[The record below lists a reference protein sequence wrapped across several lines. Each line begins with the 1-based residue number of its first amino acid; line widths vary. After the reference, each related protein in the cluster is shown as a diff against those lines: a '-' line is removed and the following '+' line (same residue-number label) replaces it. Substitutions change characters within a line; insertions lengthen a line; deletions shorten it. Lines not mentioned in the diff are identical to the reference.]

1 VSTATTAEV
10 VYPRWT
16 AGLRPLLLLVGIA
29 AAVAAGVTVVLW
41 SRGPEYSM
49 LYANLAAEDQAQIT
63 QALDAAA
70 IPYRL
75 EPGANAIMVPSER
88 LSEARLKLA
97 GQGLPNDDNGFSL
110 MTKDPGLGVS
120 QFVENARYQHAME
133 TELAHTIASLR
144 PIDGAR
150 VHLAVPRQSAFVR
163 DQRDGSASVFVQ
175 LKPGRRL
182 EQEQVQAIVNLVASS
197 VPDLHSNQVT
207 VIDQQG
213 HLLTAP
219 QGNDD
224 SSLREERFQV
234 VQRMEDDYE
243 QRIEAIVTPI
253 VGTGRIRA
261 QVVAQ
266 VDNATTE
273 QATED
278 YKPNS
283 QIVRSEQESQTTSRD
298 GSQGGG
304 VPGALTNQPPGP
316 GVAQPSPPNKAPTAA
331 PATPATPAAAGQAQ
345 IQAAAAASAAATSA
359 PDNTATQST
368 KNYEIGRTVAYTRQP
383 AGQLKRLTVAVV
395 VDDMPVVTKDGR
407 PAKGRPLTDAELA
420 HITTLVKDAVGFDAA
435 RGDSVNVVNASF
447 RTDPPAPE
455 TELEKVPMW
464 ETPVFRDM
472 AKLGAGVI
480 VLLVLSLAVLRPMIK
495 ALLPAARASGL
506 LAAPGDSVTI
516 GGAGGD
522 ASAAVLAG
530 GLHPHHGSVGAGAGG
545 VAAPAGPVIPYE
557 QQITNARALV
567 NQDPKRVAQVVK
579 NWVSVD
585 E

>member
-16 AGLRPLLLLVGIA
+16 QGLRPILLLVGIA

-41 SRGPEYSM
+41 SRGPNYSM

-63 QALDAAA
+63 QALDAAS

-75 EPGANAIMVPSER
+75 EAGSNALMVPSER

-97 GQGLPNDDNGFSL
+97 GQGLPDNDNGFSL
-110 MTKDPGLGVS
+110 LTKDAGLGVS

-144 PIDGAR
+144 PVDGAR

-163 DQRDGSASVFVQ
+163 DQREGSASVFVQ
-175 LKPGRRL
+175 LKPNRRL

-197 VPDLHSNQVT
+197 VPDLHANQVT

-213 HLLTAP
+213 HLLTTP

-224 SSLREERFQV
+224 SSLREERLQV
-234 VQRMEDDYE
+234 TQRMEDDYE
-243 QRIEAIVTPI
+243 QRIETIVTPI
-253 VGTGRIRA
+253 VGIGRVRA

-266 VDNATTE
+266 VDTSTTE

-278 YKPNS
+278 YKPGS
-283 QIVRSEQESQTTSRD
+283 QIVRSEQQSQSTSRD
-298 GSQGGG
+298 ASQGG
-304 VPGALTNQPPGP
+304 VPGALSNQPPAS
-316 GVAQPSPPNKAPTAA
+316 GVAQPPPPSKPPVAATTGAP
-331 PATPATPAAAGQAQ
+331 GQAQ
-345 IQAAAAASAAATSA
+345 TQASADAAALSSA
-359 PDNTATQST
+359 PDNTSSQST
-368 KNYEIGRTVAYTRQP
+368 RNYEIGRTVAYTRQP

-395 VDDMPVVTKDGR
+395 VDDMPVIGKDGK

-420 HITTLVKDAVGFDAA
+420 HITTLVKDAVGYDQS

-447 RTDPPAPE
+447 RTEAAPVDN
-455 TELEKVPMW
+455 ELEKVPLW
-464 ETPVFRDM
+464 ETPLFRDM
-472 AKLGAGVI
+472 AKLAAGVI
-480 VLLVLSLAVLRPMIK
+480 VLLVLALAVLRPMIK
-495 ALLPAARASGL
+495 ALMPTAQSRGL
-506 LAAPGDSVTI
+506 LAGPGDAAALSGGTAGYAGGMPQHGTAGEAG
-516 GGAGGD
+516 GGA
-522 ASAAVLAG
+522 AG
-530 GLHPHHGSVGAGAGG
+530 GA
-545 VAAPAGPVIPYE
+545 AAPPTPAIPYD

-567 NQDPKRVAQVVK
+567 NQDPKRVAQVVR

>member
-1 VSTATTAEV
+1 MTTATTAEV

-41 SRGPEYSM
+41 SRGPNFSM

-75 EPGANAIMVPSER
+75 EASANAIMVPSER
-88 LSEARLKLA
+88 LSEARMKLA

-120 QFVENARYQHAME
+120 QYVENARYQHAME

-144 PIDGAR
+144 PVDGAR

-175 LKPGRRL
+175 LKAGRRL

-213 HLLTAP
+213 HLLTSP
-219 QGNDD
+219 QGSDD

-243 QRIEAIVTPI
+243 QRIESIVTPI
-253 VGTGRIRA
+253 VGTGRVRA

-283 QIVRSEQESQTTSRD
+283 QIIRSEQASQTTSRD
-298 GSQGGG
+298 GSQNGG
-304 VPGALTNQPPGP
+304 VPGALTNQPPAS
-316 GVAQPSPPNKAPTAA
+316 GVAQPPPPNKPATAA
-331 PATPATPAAAGQAQ
+331 ATPAAGQAAT
-345 IQAAAAASAAATSA
+345 QATADASAAATSA

-368 KNYEIGRTVAYTRQP
+368 KNYEIDRTVAYTRQP

-395 VDDMPVVTKDGR
+395 VDDMPVIGKDGK
-407 PAKGRPLTDAELA
+407 PAKGRALTDAELT
-420 HITTLVKDAVGFDAA
+420 HITTLVKDAVGFDEA

-447 RTDPPAPE
+447 RNDAPPPE

-464 ETPVFRDM
+464 ETPIFRDM

-480 VLLVLSLAVLRPMIK
+480 VLLVLALAVLRPMIK

-506 LAAPGDSVTI
+506 LAGPADTATI
-516 GGAGGD
+516 SGAGGAAGSFSGLPHHHGQAGGD
-522 ASAAVLAG
+522 AG
-530 GLHPHHGSVGAGAGG
+530 GSIGLPAP
-545 VAAPAGPVIPYE
+545 AAPPVPYD

>member
-1 VSTATTAEV
+1 VTTATNAEV

-16 AGLRPLLLLVGIA
+16 AGLRPILLLVGIA
-29 AAVAAGVTVVLW
+29 AAVAAGVAVVLW
-41 SRGPEYSM
+41 SRGPTYSM
-49 LYANLAAEDQAQIT
+49 LYANLATEDQAQIT
-63 QALDAAA
+63 QALDAAT
-70 IPYRL
+70 IPYRI
-75 EPGANAIMVPSER
+75 EAGSNALMVPSER

-97 GQGLPNDDNGFSL
+97 GQGLPDNDNGFAM
-110 MTKDPGLGVS
+110 MTKDAGLGVS

-175 LKPGRRL
+175 LKAGRRL

-213 HLLTAP
+213 HLLTTP
-219 QGNDD
+219 QGSDD

-243 QRIEAIVTPI
+243 QRIESIVTPI
-253 VGTGRIRA
+253 VGIGRVRA

-266 VDNATTE
+266 VDSSTTE
-273 QATED
+273 QASENYT
-278 YKPNS
+278 PGS
-283 QIVRSEQESQTTSRD
+283 QIVRSEQQSQTSSRD
-298 GSQGGG
+298 GSQSGG
-304 VPGALTNQPPGP
+304 VPGALSNQPPAS
-316 GVAQPSPPNKAPTAA
+316 GVAQPPPPNKPPVAA
-331 PATPATPAAAGQAQ
+331 AATPAGQAAT
-345 IQAAAAASAAATSA
+345 AATAEAASSAPSA
-359 PDNTATQST
+359 PDSLATQST
-368 KNYEIGRTVAYTRQP
+368 RNYEIDRTVAYTRQP

-395 VDDMPVVTKDGR
+395 VDDMPVIGKDGK
-407 PAKGRPLTDAELA
+407 AVKGRPLTDAELT
-420 HITTLVKDAVGFDAA
+420 HITVLVKDAVGFDQA

-447 RTDPPAPE
+447 RSEPPPAD
-455 TELEKVPMW
+455 TALEQVPLW
-464 ETPVFRDM
+464 ETPLFRDM

-495 ALLPAARASGL
+495 ALMPSAQTRGL
-506 LAAPGDSVTI
+506 LTAPGDTVAISNA
-516 GGAGGD
+516 GA
-522 ASAAVLAG
+522 AATLAG
-530 GLHPHHGSVGAGAGG
+530 GAQQQGYVGDAAGG
-545 VAAPAGPVIPYE
+545 GHAAAPAPPVPYD

-567 NQDPKRVAQVVK
+567 NQDPKRVAQVVR

>member
-1 VSTATTAEV
+1 V

-16 AGLRPLLLLVGIA
+16 QGLRPILLLIGIA
-29 AAVAAGVTVVLW
+29 AAVAVGVTVVLW
-41 SRGPEYSM
+41 SRGPNYSM

-63 QALDAAA
+63 QALDAAT

-75 EPGANAIMVPSER
+75 EAGSNALMVPTDR

-97 GQGLPNDDNGFSL
+97 GQGLPDNDNGFSM

-144 PIDGAR
+144 PVDGAR

-213 HLLTAP
+213 HLLTTP
-219 QGNDD
+219 PGNDD

-243 QRIEAIVTPI
+243 QRIESIVTPI
-253 VGTGRIRA
+253 VGAGRVRA

-266 VDNATTE
+266 VDTSTTE

-278 YKPNS
+278 YKPGS
-283 QIVRSEQESQTTSRD
+283 QIVRSEQESQSSSRD
-298 GSQGGG
+298 STQGGG
-304 VPGALTNQPPGP
+304 VPGALSNQPPAS
-316 GVAQPSPPNKAPTAA
+316 GVAQPAPPNKPPAAA
-331 PATPATPAAAGQAQ
+331 PAAPGQAQ
-345 IQAAAAASAAATSA
+345 TQASVDAAPAVSSA
-359 PDNTATQST
+359 PDNVSVQST
-368 KNYEIGRTVAYTRQP
+368 KNYEIDRTVAYTRQP

-395 VDDMPVVTKDGR
+395 VDDMPVIGKDGK

-420 HITTLVKDAVGFDAA
+420 HITTLVKDAVGFDQV

-447 RTDPPAPE
+447 RTEAAPVD
-455 TELEKVPMW
+455 TDLEKVPLW
-464 ETPVFRDM
+464 ETPLFRDM
-472 AKLGAGVI
+472 AKLGAGVV

-495 ALLPAARASGL
+495 ALMPTAQSRGL
-506 LAAPGDSVTI
+506 LAGPAGNVAI
-516 GGAGGD
+516 GGAG
-522 ASAAVLAG
+522 AAPGYTGGMPQHGQAG
-530 GLHPHHGSVGAGAGG
+530 EAAGAGG
-545 VAAPAGPVIPYE
+545 GGYAPPAAPAVPYD

-567 NQDPKRVAQVVK
+567 NQDPKRVAQVVR

>member
-1 VSTATTAEV
+1 MTTATTAEV

-16 AGLRPLLLLVGIA
+16 AGLRPLLMLIGIA

-41 SRGPEYSM
+41 SRGPSYSM

-63 QALDAAA
+63 TALDAAA
-70 IPYRL
+70 IPYHL
-75 EPGANAIMVPSER
+75 EPTSNAIMVPSER

-97 GQGLPNDDNGFSL
+97 GQGLPDNDSGYSQ

-133 TELAHTIASLR
+133 IELAHTIASLR
-144 PIDGAR
+144 PVDGAR

-163 DQRDGSASVFVQ
+163 EQRDGSASVFVQ

-197 VPDLHSNQVT
+197 VPDLKSNQVT

-213 HLLTAP
+213 HLLTSP
-219 QGNDD
+219 PGNDD
-224 SSLREERFQV
+224 SSLREERYQV

-253 VGTGRIRA
+253 IGTGRVRA

-266 VDNATTE
+266 VDNSTTE

-283 QIVRSEQESQTTSRD
+283 QIVRSEQQSLSTSRD
-298 GSQGGG
+298 GSQNGG
-304 VPGALTNQPPGP
+304 VPGALSNQPPAA
-316 GVAQPSPPNKAPTAA
+316 GVAQNPPPTK
-331 PATPATPAAAGQAQ
+331 PAVPAAGQAPT
-345 IQAAAAASAAATSA
+345 QAAADASAPASSA
-359 PDNTATQST
+359 PDNTSSQST
-368 KNYEIGRTVAYTRQP
+368 KNYEIDRTVAYTRQP

-395 VDDMPVVTKDGR
+395 VDDMPVIGKDGK
-407 PAKGRPLTDAELA
+407 PAKGRPLTDGELA
-420 HITTLVKDAVGFDAA
+420 HITTLVKDAVGYDQA
-435 RGDSVNVVNASF
+435 RGDSVSVINASF
-447 RTDPPAPE
+447 RTDIAAAPD
-455 TELEKVPMW
+455 TELEKVPLW
-464 ETPVFRDM
+464 ETPTFLNM
-472 AKLGAGVI
+472 AKLGAGVV
-480 VLLVLSLAVLRPMIK
+480 VLLVLSLMVLRPMIK
-495 ALLPAARASGL
+495 ALLPLGQPGGL
-506 LAAPGDSVTI
+506 LAAPTTTAYTTTGGAPAAAGTVTLQHNP
-516 GGAGGD
+516 AGGD
-522 ASAAVLAG
+522 DTVNM
-530 GLHPHHGSVGAGAGG
+530 AGA
-545 VAAPAGPVIPYE
+545 APVPAPLPAVPYE

-567 NQDPKRVAQVVK
+567 NQDPKRVAHVVR

>member
-41 SRGPEYSM
+41 SRGPNYSM
-49 LYANLAAEDQAQIT
+49 LYANLATEDQAQIT
-63 QALDAAA
+63 QALDSAS

-75 EPGANAIMVPSER
+75 EAGSNAIMVPSER

-97 GQGLPNDDNGFSL
+97 GQGLPDNDSGFSM

-144 PIDGAR
+144 PVEGAR

-175 LKPGRRL
+175 LKAGRRL

-197 VPDLHSNQVT
+197 VPDLHANQVT

-213 HLLTAP
+213 HLLTTP
-219 QGNDD
+219 QGSDD

-243 QRIEAIVTPI
+243 QRIESIVTPI
-253 VGTGRIRA
+253 VGVGRVRA

-266 VDNATTE
+266 VDSSTTE

-278 YKPNS
+278 YKPGS
-283 QIVRSEQESQTTSRD
+283 QIVRSEQESQNSSRD
-298 GSQGGG
+298 ATQGGG
-304 VPGALTNQPPGP
+304 VPGALSNQPPAT
-316 GVAQPSPPNKAPTAA
+316 GVAQAPPPNKPAA
-331 PATPATPAAAGQAQ
+331 ATPAAPAGATAPTQAT
-345 IQAAAAASAAATSA
+345 ADAAASATSA
-359 PDNTATQST
+359 PDSVASQST

-395 VDDMPVVTKDGR
+395 VDDMPVIGKDGK
-407 PAKGRPLTDAELA
+407 PAKGRALTDPELA
-420 HITTLVKDAVGFDAA
+420 HITTLVKDAVGFDPN

-447 RTDPPAPE
+447 RNDAPPVD
-455 TELEKVPMW
+455 TTLEKVPIW
-464 ETPVFRDM
+464 ETPLFRDM
-472 AKLGAGVI
+472 AKLAAGVI

-495 ALLPAARASGL
+495 ALMPSAHSRGL
-506 LAAPGDSVTI
+506 LSGPGDTVTI
-516 GGAGGD
+516 SGAGG
-522 ASAAVLAG
+522 AAALAG
-530 GLHPHHGSVGAGAGG
+530 GVPHHHGHGGEPGGGAVHAPPP
-545 VAAPAGPVIPYE
+545 APAVPYD

-567 NQDPKRVAQVVK
+567 NQDPKRVAQVVR

>member
-16 AGLRPLLLLVGIA
+16 QGLRPILLLVGIA

-41 SRGPEYSM
+41 SRGPNYSM

-63 QALDAAA
+63 QALDAAT
-70 IPYRL
+70 IPYRM
-75 EPGANAIMVPSER
+75 EPGSNAIMVPSER

-97 GQGLPNDDNGFSL
+97 GQGLPDNDNGFSM

-144 PIDGAR
+144 PVDGAR

-175 LKPGRRL
+175 LKAGRRL

-197 VPDLHSNQVT
+197 VPDLKATQVT

-213 HLLTAP
+213 HLLTTP
-219 QGNDD
+219 QGSDD
-224 SSLREERFQV
+224 SSLREERLQAT
-234 VQRMEDDYE
+234 QRMEDDYE
-243 QRIEAIVTPI
+243 QRIESIVTPI
-253 VGTGRIRA
+253 VGIGRVRA

-266 VDNATTE
+266 VDTSTTE

-278 YKPNS
+278 YKPGS
-283 QIVRSEQESQTTSRD
+283 QIVRSEQESQASSRD
-298 GSQGGG
+298 PSQGGG
-304 VPGALTNQPPGP
+304 VPGALTNQPPP
-316 GVAQPSPPNKAPTAA
+316 SGVAQAPPPNKPAA
-331 PATPATPAAAGQAQ
+331 ATPAAPGQAQ
-345 IQAAAAASAAATSA
+345 NAGVQAAASASSG
-359 PDNTATQST
+359 PDNLTSQST
-368 KNYEIGRTVAYTRQP
+368 KNYEIDRTVAYTRQP

-395 VDDMPVVTKDGR
+395 VDDMPVVGKDGK

-420 HITTLVKDAVGFDAA
+420 HITTLVKDAVGFDQS

-447 RTDPPAPE
+447 RTEAAPPE
-455 TELEKVPMW
+455 TELEKVPIW
-464 ETPVFRDM
+464 ETPLFRDM
-472 AKLGAGVI
+472 AKLAAGVI
-480 VLLVLSLAVLRPMIK
+480 VLLVLALAVLRPMIK
-495 ALLPAARASGL
+495 ALMPSAQSRGL
-506 LAAPGDSVTI
+506 L
-516 GGAGGD
+516 GGPPNNVAISGG
-522 ASAAVLAG
+522 G
-530 GLHPHHGSVGAGAGG
+530 
-545 VAAPAGPVIPYE
+545 AAPAGYSGGMPQHGQAGDAAGAAAGGAGFVPPAAPAVPYD

-567 NQDPKRVAQVVK
+567 NQDPKRVAQVVR

>member
-1 VSTATTAEV
+1 MSTATTAEV

-16 AGLRPLLLLVGIA
+16 QGLRPILLLIGIA

-41 SRGPEYSM
+41 SRGPNYSM

-63 QALDAAA
+63 QALDAAT

-75 EPGANAIMVPSER
+75 EAGSNAIMVPSER

-97 GQGLPNDDNGFSL
+97 GQGLPDNDNGFSM

-144 PIDGAR
+144 PVDGAR

-163 DQRDGSASVFVQ
+163 EQRDGSASVFVQ

-207 VIDQQG
+207 VVDQQG

-219 QGNDD
+219 QGSDD

-253 VGTGRIRA
+253 VGVGRVRA

-266 VDNATTE
+266 VDTATTE

-278 YKPNS
+278 YKPGS
-283 QIVRSEQESQTTSRD
+283 QIVRSEQQSQTSSRD
-298 GSQGGG
+298 GAQSGG
-304 VPGALTNQPPGP
+304 VPGALTNQPPP
-316 GVAQPSPPNKAPTAA
+316 SGVAQAPPANKPAA
-331 PATPATPAAAGQAQ
+331 ATPATGQTQA
-345 IQAAAAASAAATSA
+345 QAAAEATAASSG
-359 PDNTATQST
+359 PDNVSSQST
-368 KNYEIGRTVAYTRQP
+368 RNYEIDRTVAYTRQP

-395 VDDMPVVTKDGR
+395 VDDMPVLGKDGK
-407 PAKGRPLTDAELA
+407 PVKGRPLTDAELA
-420 HITTLVKDAVGFDAA
+420 HITTLVKDAVGFDPA

-447 RTDPPAPE
+447 RSEAPPVD

-464 ETPVFRDM
+464 ETPLFRDM
-472 AKLGAGVI
+472 AKLAAGVI

-495 ALLPAARASGL
+495 ALMPSAQSRGL
-506 LAAPGDSVTI
+506 LAGPA
-516 GGAGGD
+516 GGAG
-522 ASAAVLAG
+522 LAG
-530 GLHPHHGSVGAGAGG
+530 PAPGYSGGVPQHNQGGEAAAGAAGG
-545 VAAPAGPVIPYE
+545 YAAPAAPSVPYD

-567 NQDPKRVAQVVK
+567 NQDPKRVAQVVR

>member
-10 VYPRWT
+10 VYPRWA

-41 SRGPEYSM
+41 SRGPNFSM

-75 EPGANAIMVPSER
+75 EANSNAIMVPSER

-144 PIDGAR
+144 PVDGAR

-175 LKPGRRL
+175 LKAGRRL

-213 HLLTAP
+213 HLLTSP
-219 QGNDD
+219 PGSDD

-253 VGTGRIRA
+253 VGTGRVRA

-283 QIVRSEQESQTTSRD
+283 QIIRSEQESQTTSRD
-298 GSQGGG
+298 GAQGGG
-304 VPGALTNQPPGP
+304 VPGALTNQPPAS
-316 GVAQPSPPNKAPTAA
+316 GVAQAPPPNKPAPAAAAA
-331 PATPATPAAAGQAQ
+331 PAPVAGQAQ
-345 IQAAAAASAAATSA
+345 TQATADASAAATSA
-359 PDNTATQST
+359 PDNTASQST
-368 KNYEIGRTVAYTRQP
+368 KNYEIDRTVAYTRQP

-395 VDDMPVVTKDGR
+395 VDDMPVIGKDGK
-407 PAKGRPLTDAELA
+407 PAKGRALTDAELA
-420 HITTLVKDAVGFDAA
+420 HITTLVKDAVGFDEA

-447 RTDPPAPE
+447 RNDAPPPD
-455 TELEKVPMW
+455 TELEKVPLW
-464 ETPVFRDM
+464 ETPIFRDM

-480 VLLVLSLAVLRPMIK
+480 VLLVLALAVLRPMIK
-495 ALLPAARASGL
+495 ALLPAAQASGL
-506 LAAPGDSVTI
+506 LSGPGDTVTI
-516 GGAGGD
+516 SGAGGA
-522 ASAAVLAG
+522 ASVAALAG
-530 GLHPHHGSVGAGAGG
+530 THHGHAGG
-545 VAAPAGPVIPYE
+545 EAGGGGLSAPAAPAVPYE

-567 NQDPKRVAQVVK
+567 NQDPKRVAQVVR

>member
-16 AGLRPLLLLVGIA
+16 AGLRPILLLVGIA
-29 AAVAAGVTVVLW
+29 AAVAAGVAVVLW
-41 SRGPEYSM
+41 SRGPTYSM
-49 LYANLAAEDQAQIT
+49 LYANLATEDQAQVT
-63 QALDAAA
+63 QALDAAT

-75 EPGANAIMVPSER
+75 EAGSNALMVPSER

-97 GQGLPNDDNGFSL
+97 GQGLPDNDNGFAM
-110 MTKDPGLGVS
+110 MTKDAGLGVS

-175 LKPGRRL
+175 LKQGRRL

-207 VIDQQG
+207 VVDQQG
-213 HLLTAP
+213 HLLTTP
-219 QGNDD
+219 QGSDD

-253 VGTGRIRA
+253 VGSGRVRA

-266 VDNATTE
+266 VDSSTTE
-273 QATED
+273 QATEN
-278 YKPNS
+278 YTPGS
-283 QIVRSEQESQTTSRD
+283 QIVRSEQQSQTSSRD
-298 GSQGGG
+298 GSQSGG
-304 VPGALTNQPPGP
+304 VPGALSNQPPAA
-316 GVAQPSPPNKAPTAA
+316 GVAQPP
-331 PATPATPAAAGQAQ
+331 PATKPPATPAATPAGQAPA
-345 IQAAAAASAAATSA
+345 QASADAAASTSSG
-359 PDNTATQST
+359 PDSMATQST
-368 KNYEIGRTVAYTRQP
+368 KNYEIDRTVAYTRQP

-395 VDDMPVVTKDGR
+395 VDDMPVIGKDGKA
-407 PAKGRPLTDAELA
+407 AKGRPLTDGELA
-420 HITTLVKDAVGFDAA
+420 HITTLVKDAVGFDQA

-447 RTDPPAPE
+447 RSEPAPADAP
-455 TELEKVPMW
+455 LEKIALW
-464 ETPVFRDM
+464 ETPLFRDM

-495 ALLPAARASGL
+495 ALMPSAQTRGL
-506 LAAPGDSVTI
+506 LTASADSVAISSGGAAAALSGGAPQQGFVGDAAGGGHAAAP
-516 GGAGGD
+516 
-522 ASAAVLAG
+522 
-530 GLHPHHGSVGAGAGG
+530 P
-545 VAAPAGPVIPYE
+545 APAIPYD

-567 NQDPKRVAQVVK
+567 NQDPKRVAQVVR

>member
-1 VSTATTAEV
+1 MSTATTAEV

-16 AGLRPLLLLVGIA
+16 QGLRPILLLVGIA

-41 SRGPEYSM
+41 SRGPNFSM
-49 LYANLAAEDQAQIT
+49 LYANLATEDQAQIT

-70 IPYRL
+70 IPYRM
-75 EPGANAIMVPSER
+75 EAGSNAIMVPSER

-97 GQGLPNDDNGFSL
+97 GQGLPDNDNGFSM

-144 PIDGAR
+144 PVDGAR

-175 LKPGRRL
+175 LKAGRRL

-213 HLLTAP
+213 HLLTTP
-219 QGNDD
+219 PGSDD

-243 QRIEAIVTPI
+243 QRIESIVTPI
-253 VGTGRIRA
+253 VGIGRVRA

-266 VDNATTE
+266 VDSSTTE
-273 QATED
+273 QASED
-278 YKPNS
+278 YKPGS
-283 QIVRSEQESQTTSRD
+283 QIVRSEQQSQSSSRD
-298 GSQGGG
+298 GTPGGG
-304 VPGALTNQPPGP
+304 VPGALSNQPPAS
-316 GVAQPSPPNKAPTAA
+316 GVAQAA
-331 PATPATPAAAGQAQ
+331 PANKPPAAAAPAAGQAT
-345 IQAAAAASAAATSA
+345 QAAADSGPSASSA
-359 PDNTATQST
+359 PDNVSVQST
-368 KNYEIGRTVAYTRQP
+368 RNYEIDRTVAYTRQP

-395 VDDMPVVTKDGR
+395 VDDMPVIGKDGK
-407 PAKGRPLTDAELA
+407 PAKGRPLTDPELA
-420 HITTLVKDAVGFDAA
+420 HITTLVKDAVGFDQT

-447 RTDPPAPE
+447 RTDAPPPD
-455 TELEKVPMW
+455 TQLEKVPIW
-464 ETPVFRDM
+464 ETPLFRDM

-480 VLLVLSLAVLRPMIK
+480 VLLVLALAVLRPMIK
-495 ALLPAARASGL
+495 ALMPSAQSRGL
-506 LAAPGDSVTI
+506 LAGPGDPAYNNA
-516 GGAGGD
+516 GGAAAGYSGGLPQHAQGD
-522 ASAAVLAG
+522 AG
-530 GLHPHHGSVGAGAGG
+530 GGQ
-545 VAAPAGPVIPYE
+545 VAAPAPQVPYD

-567 NQDPKRVAQVVK
+567 NQDPKRVAQVVR
-579 NWVSVD
+579 NWVAVD

>member
-1 VSTATTAEV
+1 MSTATTAEV

-16 AGLRPLLLLVGIA
+16 QGLRPILLLVGIA

-41 SRGPEYSM
+41 SRGPSFSM
-49 LYANLAAEDQAQIT
+49 LYANLATEDQAQIT
-63 QALDAAA
+63 QALDAAT
-70 IPYRL
+70 IPYRM
-75 EPGANAIMVPSER
+75 EAGSNAIMVPSER

-97 GQGLPNDDNGFSL
+97 GQGLPDNDNGFSM

-144 PIDGAR
+144 PVDGAR

-175 LKPGRRL
+175 LKAGRRL

-213 HLLTAP
+213 HLLTTP
-219 QGNDD
+219 PGSDD

-243 QRIEAIVTPI
+243 QRIESIVTPI
-253 VGTGRIRA
+253 VGIGRVRA

-266 VDNATTE
+266 VDSSTTE

-278 YKPNS
+278 YKPGS
-283 QIVRSEQESQTTSRD
+283 QIVRSEQQSQTSSRD
-298 GSQGGG
+298 GAQSGG
-304 VPGALTNQPPGP
+304 VPGALSNQPPAT
-316 GVAQPSPPNKAPTAA
+316 GVAQPPPPNKAPVAA
-331 PATPATPAAAGQAQ
+331 ATPAAGQS
-345 IQAAAAASAAATSA
+345 AAAAGAETAAASSA
-359 PDNTATQST
+359 PDNVSTQST
-368 KNYEIGRTVAYTRQP
+368 RNYEIGRTVAYTRQP

-395 VDDMPVVTKDGR
+395 VDDMPVIGKDGK
-407 PAKGRPLTDAELA
+407 PAKGRALTEPELA
-420 HITTLVKDAVGFDAA
+420 HITTLVKDAVGFDQS

-447 RTDPPAPE
+447 RTDAPPAD
-455 TELEKVPMW
+455 TQLEKVPLW
-464 ETPVFRDM
+464 ETPLFRDM
-472 AKLGAGVI
+472 AKLAAGVI
-480 VLLVLSLAVLRPMIK
+480 VLLVLALAVLRPMIK
-495 ALLPAARASGL
+495 ALMPSAQSRGL
-506 LAAPGDSVTI
+506 LAAPG
-516 GGAGGD
+516 GGYSNAAG
-522 ASAAVLAG
+522 APAAY
-530 GLHPHHGSVGAGAGG
+530 AGG
-545 VAAPAGPVIPYE
+545 VPQHGAEGGGQPAPPVPQVPYD

-567 NQDPKRVAQVVK
+567 NQDPKRVAQVVR

>member
-16 AGLRPLLLLVGIA
+16 SGLRPLLLLVGIA

-41 SRGPEYSM
+41 SRGPNFSM
-49 LYANLAAEDQAQIT
+49 LYANVAAEDQVQIT

-75 EPGANAIMVPSER
+75 EANSNAIMVPSER

-144 PIDGAR
+144 PVDGAR

-175 LKPGRRL
+175 LKAGRRL

-213 HLLTAP
+213 HLLTSP
-219 QGNDD
+219 QGSDD

-243 QRIEAIVTPI
+243 QRIESIVTPI
-253 VGTGRIRA
+253 VGTGRVRA

-283 QIVRSEQESQTTSRD
+283 QIVRSEQQSQTTSRD
-298 GSQGGG
+298 GSQNGG
-304 VPGALTNQPPGP
+304 VPGALTNQPPGT
-316 GVAQPSPPNKAPTAA
+316 GVAQPPPPTKPATAA
-331 PATPATPAAAGQAQ
+331 ATPAVAGQAQ
-345 IQAAAAASAAATSA
+345 TQATADASAAATSA
-359 PDNTATQST
+359 PDNTSVQST
-368 KNYEIGRTVAYTRQP
+368 KNYEIDRTVAYTRQP

-395 VDDMPVVTKDGR
+395 VDDMPVIGKDGK
-407 PAKGRPLTDAELA
+407 PAKGRALTDAELA
-420 HITTLVKDAVGFDAA
+420 HITTLVKDAVGFDEA

-447 RTDPPAPE
+447 RNDAPPPD
-455 TELEKVPMW
+455 TELEKVPLW
-464 ETPVFRDM
+464 ETPIFRDM

-480 VLLVLSLAVLRPMIK
+480 VLLVLALAVLRPMIK

-506 LAAPGDSVTI
+506 LAGPGDNVTI
-516 GGAGGD
+516 SSAGAAAGSFTGATHPHGHGGEA
-522 ASAAVLAG
+522 AG
-530 GLHPHHGSVGAGAGG
+530 GLGLPAP
-545 VAAPAGPVIPYE
+545 AAPPVPYE

>member
-1 VSTATTAEV
+1 VTTATTAEV

-29 AAVAAGVTVVLW
+29 AAVAAGVIVVLW
-41 SRGPEYSM
+41 SRGPNYSM
-49 LYANLAAEDQAQIT
+49 LYANLAAEDEAQIT

-75 EPGANAIMVPSER
+75 EASSNAIMVPSER

-144 PIDGAR
+144 PVDGAR

-175 LKPGRRL
+175 LKAGRRL

-224 SSLREERFQV
+224 SSLREERYQV

-243 QRIEAIVTPI
+243 QRIESIVTPI
-253 VGTGRIRA
+253 VGTGRVRA

-283 QIVRSEQESQTTSRD
+283 QIVRSEQNSQTTSRD
-298 GSQGGG
+298 GSQNGG
-304 VPGALTNQPPGP
+304 VPGALSNQPPAA
-316 GVAQPSPPNKAPTAA
+316 GVAQNPPPLKPPVAA
-331 PATPATPAAAGQAQ
+331 PVAGQAPA
-345 IQAAAAASAAATSA
+345 QATAEASAPAASA
-359 PDNTATQST
+359 PDNTASQST
-368 KNYEIGRTVAYTRQP
+368 KNYEIDRTVAYTRQP

-395 VDDMPVVTKDGR
+395 VDDMPVIGKDGK
-407 PAKGRPLTDAELA
+407 PAKGRPLTDAELT
-420 HITTLVKDAVGFDAA
+420 HITTLVKDAVGFDEA

-447 RTDPPAPE
+447 RNDAPPPD
-455 TELEKVPMW
+455 TELEKVPVW
-464 ETPVFRDM
+464 ETPIFRDM

-480 VLLVLSLAVLRPMIK
+480 VLLVLSLVVLRPMIK
-495 ALLPAARASGL
+495 ALLPSAQAAGL
-506 LAAPGDSVTI
+506 LGPSDSVLI
-516 GGAGGD
+516 SNAGGA
-522 ASAAVLAG
+522 AATAALGTPHAAG
-530 GLHPHHGSVGAGAGG
+530 EAGAGAGLP
-545 VAAPAGPVIPYE
+545 APASPAVPYE

>member
-1 VSTATTAEV
+1 MSTATTAEV

-16 AGLRPLLLLVGIA
+16 QGLRPILLLIGIA

-41 SRGPEYSM
+41 SRGPNYSM

-75 EPGANAIMVPSER
+75 EAGSNALMVPTDR

-97 GQGLPNDDNGFSL
+97 GQGLPDNDNGFSM

-144 PIDGAR
+144 PVDGAR

-175 LKPGRRL
+175 LKPGRKL

-207 VIDQQG
+207 VVDQQG

-219 QGNDD
+219 QGTDD

-243 QRIEAIVTPI
+243 QRIESIVTPI
-253 VGTGRIRA
+253 VGVGRVRA

-266 VDNATTE
+266 VDTSTTE

-278 YKPNS
+278 YKPGS
-283 QIVRSEQESQTTSRD
+283 QIVRSEQQSQSASRD
-298 GSQGGG
+298 ASQGGG
-304 VPGALTNQPPGP
+304 VPGALTNQPPAS
-316 GVAQPSPPNKAPTAA
+316 GVAQAAPPNKPAA
-331 PATPATPAAAGQAQ
+331 PAAAGQAPTQ
-345 IQAAAAASAAATSA
+345 ASVDAAAVSSA
-359 PDNTATQST
+359 PDNVSSQST
-368 KNYEIGRTVAYTRQP
+368 RNYEIDRTVAYTRQP

-395 VDDMPVVTKDGR
+395 VDDMPVIGKDGK

-420 HITTLVKDAVGFDAA
+420 HITTLVKDAVGFDQS

-447 RTDPPAPE
+447 RNDAPPVD
-455 TELEKVPMW
+455 TELEKVPLW
-464 ETPVFRDM
+464 ETPLFRDM
-472 AKLGAGVI
+472 AKLAAGVI
-480 VLLVLSLAVLRPMIK
+480 VLLVLALAVLRPMIK
-495 ALLPAARASGL
+495 ALMPTAQSRGL
-506 LAAPGDSVTI
+506 LAGPPGNAAL
-516 GGAGGD
+516 GG
-522 ASAAVLAG
+522 
-530 GLHPHHGSVGAGAGG
+530 
-545 VAAPAGPVIPYE
+545 AAPAGYSGGMPQHAQAGESGAAAGGGYAAPAAPSVPYD

-567 NQDPKRVAQVVK
+567 NQDPKRVAQVVR

>member
-41 SRGPEYSM
+41 SRGPNFSM
-49 LYANLAAEDQAQIT
+49 LYANVAAEDQAQIT
-63 QALDAAA
+63 QALDAAT

-75 EPGANAIMVPSER
+75 EAGSNAIMVPSER
-88 LSEARLKLA
+88 LSEARMKLA
-97 GQGLPNDDNGFSL
+97 GQGLPSDDNGFSL

-144 PIDGAR
+144 PVDGAR

-175 LKPGRRL
+175 LKAGRRL

-213 HLLTAP
+213 HLLTSP
-219 QGNDD
+219 QGSDD

-243 QRIEAIVTPI
+243 QRIESIVTPI
-253 VGTGRIRA
+253 VGTGRVRA

-266 VDNATTE
+266 VDSATTE

-283 QIVRSEQESQTTSRD
+283 QIVRSEQQSQTTSRD
-298 GSQGGG
+298 GTQNGG
-304 VPGALTNQPPGP
+304 VPGALTNQPPSS
-316 GVAQPSPPNKAPTAA
+316 GVAQPPPPNKPATAA
-331 PATPATPAAAGQAQ
+331 ATPAAGQAQ
-345 IQAAAAASAAATSA
+345 TQATADASAAATSA

-395 VDDMPVVTKDGR
+395 VDDMPVIGKDGK
-407 PAKGRPLTDAELA
+407 PAKGRALTDAELG
-420 HITTLVKDAVGFDAA
+420 HITTLVKDAVGFDEA

-447 RTDPPAPE
+447 RTDAPPPD

-464 ETPVFRDM
+464 ETPIFRDM

-480 VLLVLSLAVLRPMIK
+480 VLLVLSLAVLRPMIT
-495 ALLPAARASGL
+495 ALLPSARASGL
-506 LAAPGDSVTI
+506 LAGPGDSGTI
-516 GGAGGD
+516 SGAGG
-522 ASAAVLAG
+522 AAGSFAGMPHHHGHAG
-530 GLHPHHGSVGAGAGG
+530 GEAGG
-545 VAAPAGPVIPYE
+545 SIGLAAPAAPAVPYD

>member
-1 VSTATTAEV
+1 MSTATTAEV

-16 AGLRPLLLLVGIA
+16 QGLRPILLLVGIA

-41 SRGPEYSM
+41 SRGPNYSM
-49 LYANLAAEDQAQIT
+49 LYANLATEDQAQIT
-63 QALDAAA
+63 QALDAAT

-75 EPGANAIMVPSER
+75 EAGSNAIMVPSER

-97 GQGLPNDDNGFSL
+97 GQGLPDNDNGFSM

-144 PIDGAR
+144 PVDGAR

-175 LKPGRRL
+175 LKAGRRL

-213 HLLTAP
+213 HLLTTP
-219 QGNDD
+219 QGSDD

-243 QRIEAIVTPI
+243 QRIESIVTPI
-253 VGTGRIRA
+253 VGIGRVRA

-266 VDNATTE
+266 VDSSTTE

-278 YKPNS
+278 YKPGS
-283 QIVRSEQESQTTSRD
+283 QIVRSEQESQTSSRD
-298 GSQGGG
+298 GSQSGG
-304 VPGALTNQPPGP
+304 VPGALSNQPPAS
-316 GVAQPSPPNKAPTAA
+316 GVAQAPPPNKP
-331 PATPATPAAAGQAQ
+331 PRPRRRPLAGQAQ
-345 IQAAAAASAAATSA
+345 PMPPARRPPRAPRSG
-359 PDNTATQST
+359 PDNLSTQST
-368 KNYEIGRTVAYTRQP
+368 KNYEIDRTVAYTRQP

-395 VDDMPVVTKDGR
+395 VDDMPVIGKDGK

-420 HITTLVKDAVGFDAA
+420 HITTLVKDAVGFDQA

-447 RTDPPAPE
+447 RTRSRAAGNRTGEGAVVGDPA
-455 TELEKVPMW
+455 VPRHG
-464 ETPVFRDM
+464 EARCRRHRAAGAGARRAAADDQGPD
-472 AKLGAGVI
+472 ALGAKP
-480 VLLVLSLAVLRPMIK
+480 RP
-495 ALLPAARASGL
+495 ARRSRRQRRHQRRWRR
-506 LAAPGDSVTI
+506 APRYAGGMPQHGQAGDA
-516 GGAGGD
+516 GGAGRS
-522 ASAAVLAG
+522 ASRR
-530 GLHPHHGSVGAGAGG
+530 PPFPMTSRSPM
-545 VAAPAGPVIPYE
+545 PA
-557 QQITNARALV
+557 R
-567 NQDPKRVAQVVK
+567 
-579 NWVSVD
+579 W
-585 E
+585 

>member
-16 AGLRPLLLLVGIA
+16 QGLRPILLLVGIA

-41 SRGPEYSM
+41 SRGPNFSM
-49 LYANLAAEDQAQIT
+49 LYANLATEDQAQIT
-63 QALDAAA
+63 QALDAAT
-70 IPYRL
+70 IPYRI
-75 EPGANAIMVPSER
+75 EAGSNAIMVPSER

-97 GQGLPNDDNGFSL
+97 GQGLPDNDSGFSM

-144 PIDGAR
+144 PVEGAR

-163 DQRDGSASVFVQ
+163 EQRDGSASVFVQ
-175 LKPGRRL
+175 LKAGRRL

-213 HLLTAP
+213 HLLTTP
-219 QGNDD
+219 QGSDD

-243 QRIEAIVTPI
+243 QRIESIVTPI
-253 VGTGRIRA
+253 VGIGRVRA

-266 VDNATTE
+266 VDSSTTE

-278 YKPNS
+278 YKPGS
-283 QIVRSEQESQTTSRD
+283 QIVRSEQQSQTSSRD
-298 GSQGGG
+298 GNQNGG
-304 VPGALTNQPPGP
+304 VPGALSNQPPAS
-316 GVAQPSPPNKAPTAA
+316 GVAQPAPPNKAP
-331 PATPATPAAAGQAQ
+331 
-345 IQAAAAASAAATSA
+345 AAAATATAGLGAGQGAADSGPSASSA
-359 PDNTATQST
+359 PDNMSVQST
-368 KNYEIGRTVAYTRQP
+368 RNYEIDRTVAYTRQP

-395 VDDMPVVTKDGR
+395 VDDMPVIGKDGK
-407 PAKGRPLTDAELA
+407 PAKGRALTDPELA
-420 HITTLVKDAVGFDAA
+420 HITTLVKDAVGFDQT
-435 RGDSVNVVNASF
+435 RGDSVTVVNASF
-447 RTDPPAPE
+447 RSEVAPAE
-455 TELEKVPMW
+455 TELEKVPLW
-464 ETPVFRDM
+464 ETPLFRDM

-480 VLLVLSLAVLRPMIK
+480 VLLVLALAVLRPMIK
-495 ALLPAARASGL
+495 ALMPSAQNRGL
-506 LAAPGDSVTI
+506 LAGPGDT
-516 GGAGGD
+516 GGYNNAGG
-522 ASAAVLAG
+522 SPAAYTG
-530 GLHPHHGSVGAGAGG
+530 GMPQHGQGG
-545 VAAPAGPVIPYE
+545 EGGQPAPAAPQVPYD

-567 NQDPKRVAQVVK
+567 NQDPKRVAQVVR

>member
-1 VSTATTAEV
+1 MSTATTAEV

-41 SRGPEYSM
+41 SRGPSFSM

-70 IPYRL
+70 IPYRM
-75 EPGANAIMVPSER
+75 EPGSSAIMVPSER
-88 LSEARLKLA
+88 LNEARMKLA

-175 LKPGRRL
+175 LKAGRRL

-197 VPDLHSNQVT
+197 VPDLHPNQVT

-213 HLLTAP
+213 HLLTSP

-224 SSLREERFQV
+224 SALREERFQV

-253 VGTGRIRA
+253 VGSGRVRA

-283 QIVRSEQESQTTSRD
+283 QIVRSEQQSQSTSRD
-298 GSQGGG
+298 GSQSGG
-304 VPGALTNQPPGP
+304 VPGALTNQPPGT
-316 GVAQPSPPNKAPTAA
+316 GVAQPPPPNKPAAA
-331 PATPATPAAAGQAQ
+331 PAAAVAAQAQ
-345 IQAAAAASAAATSA
+345 TQATADASAAATSA
-359 PDNTATQST
+359 PDNSSTQST
-368 KNYEIGRTVAYTRQP
+368 RNYEIDRTVAYTRQP

-395 VDDMPVVTKDGR
+395 VDDMPVTTKDGK
-407 PAKGRPLTDAELA
+407 PDKGRALTDAELA
-420 HITTLVKDAVGFDAA
+420 HITTLVKDAVGFDEA

-447 RTDPPAPE
+447 RNDAPPPD

-464 ETPVFRDM
+464 ETPLFRDM

-495 ALLPAARASGL
+495 ALLPSARASGL
-506 LAAPGDSVTI
+506 LAGPRDTVSI
-516 GGAGGD
+516 SNAGGD
-522 ASAAVLAG
+522 ASAGALGGMTNLHGAGGTAG
-530 GLHPHHGSVGAGAGG
+530 GLPAP
-545 VAAPAGPVIPYE
+545 AAPAVPYE

>member
-1 VSTATTAEV
+1 MSTATNAEV
-10 VYPRWT
+10 IYPRWT
-16 AGLRPLLLLVGIA
+16 AGLRPILLLVGIA
-29 AAVAAGVTVVLW
+29 AAVAAGVAVVLW
-41 SRGPEYSM
+41 SRGPTYSM
-49 LYANLAAEDQAQIT
+49 LYANLATEDQAQIT
-63 QALDAAA
+63 QALDAAT

-75 EPGANAIMVPSER
+75 EAGSNALMVPAER

-97 GQGLPNDDNGFSL
+97 GQGLPDNDNGFAM
-110 MTKDPGLGVS
+110 MTKDAGLGVS

-175 LKPGRRL
+175 LKAGRRL

-213 HLLTAP
+213 HLLTTP
-219 QGNDD
+219 PGSDD

-253 VGTGRIRA
+253 VGIGRVRA

-266 VDNATTE
+266 VDSSTTE
-273 QATED
+273 QATEN
-278 YKPNS
+278 YTPGS
-283 QIVRSEQESQTTSRD
+283 QIVRSEQQSQTSSRD
-298 GSQGGG
+298 ASQSGG
-304 VPGALTNQPPGP
+304 VPGALSNQPPAS
-316 GVAQPSPPNKAPTAA
+316 GVAQPPPPNKPPAAA
-331 PATPATPAAAGQAQ
+331 PATPAG
-345 IQAAAAASAAATSA
+345 QAAAQATAAAVASAPTA
-359 PDNTATQST
+359 PDNLATQST
-368 KNYEIGRTVAYTRQP
+368 KNYEIDRTVAYTRQP

-395 VDDMPVVTKDGR
+395 VDDMPVIGKDGK
-407 PAKGRPLTDAELA
+407 PVKGRPLTDAELT
-420 HITTLVKDAVGFDAA
+420 HITTLVKDAVGFDQA

-447 RTDPPAPE
+447 RSEPAPADAA
-455 TELEKVPMW
+455 LEQVPLW
-464 ETPVFRDM
+464 ETPLFRDM

-495 ALLPAARASGL
+495 ALMPSAQTRGLLTASGDT
-506 LAAPGDSVTI
+506 AALS
-516 GGAGGD
+516 GGAPT
-522 ASAAVLAG
+522 AALAG
-530 GLHPHHGSVGAGAGG
+530 GAQQPGFVGDAAGG
-545 VAAPAGPVIPYE
+545 GHAAAPAPAVPYE

-567 NQDPKRVAQVVK
+567 NQDPKRVAQVVR

>member
-41 SRGPEYSM
+41 SRGPNYSM
-49 LYANLAAEDQAQIT
+49 LYASLAIEDQAQVT
-63 QALDAAA
+63 QALDAAS

-75 EPGANAIMVPSER
+75 DSASNAIMVPSER

-97 GQGLPNDDNGFSL
+97 GQELSDGDNGFSM

-144 PIDGAR
+144 PVDGAR
-150 VHLAVPRQSAFVR
+150 VHLAVPNQSAFVR
-163 DQRDGSASVFVQ
+163 DQREGSASVFVQ

-207 VIDQQG
+207 VIDQLG
-213 HLLTAP
+213 HLLTTP
-219 QGNDD
+219 QGSDD

-243 QRIEAIVTPI
+243 QRIESIITPI
-253 VGTGRIRA
+253 VGVGRVRA

-273 QATED
+273 QASENYT
-278 YKPNS
+278 PGS
-283 QIVRSEQESQTTSRD
+283 QIVRSEQQSQTSNRD
-298 GSQGGG
+298 ASQSGG
-304 VPGALTNQPPGP
+304 VPGALSNQPPAS
-316 GVAQPSPPNKAPTAA
+316 GVAQAPPPNKAPATSSGPTAA
-331 PATPATPAAAGQAQ
+331 AIPAAPQETPAGAA
-345 IQAAAAASAAATSA
+345 AAATSA
-359 PDNTATQST
+359 SGDADNVSSQST
-368 KNYEIGRTVAYTRQP
+368 KNYEIDRTVAYTRQP

-395 VDDMPVVTKDGR
+395 VDDIAAVTANGK
-407 PAKGRPLTDAELA
+407 PAKARPVTDAELA
-420 HITTLVKDAVGFDAA
+420 HITTLVKDAVGFDQT
-435 RGDSVNVVNASF
+435 RGDSVTVVNASF
-447 RTDPPAPE
+447 RNDAAPADTP
-455 TELEKVPMW
+455 LEKVPLW
-464 ETPVFRDM
+464 ETPSFHDM
-472 AKLGAGVI
+472 AKLGAGV
-480 VLLVLSLAVLRPMIK
+480 VLLLVLILVVLRPLTK
-495 ALLPAARASGL
+495 ALMPAAHASGL
-506 LAAPGDSVTI
+506 LAGPG
-516 GGAGGD
+516 GPGAN
-522 ASAAVLAG
+522 SAAAA
-530 GLHPHHGSVGAGAGG
+530 HPGVPQHLGSA
-545 VAAPAGPVIPYE
+545 AAPAPTVHYE

-567 NQDPKRVAQVVK
+567 NQDPKRVAQVVR
-579 NWVSVD
+579 NWVTVD

>member
-1 VSTATTAEV
+1 VSTATNAEV
-10 VYPRWT
+10 IYPRWT
-16 AGLRPLLLLVGIA
+16 AGLRPILLLVGIA
-29 AAVAAGVTVVLW
+29 AAVAAGVAVVLW
-41 SRGPEYSM
+41 SRGPTYSM
-49 LYANLAAEDQAQIT
+49 LYANLATEDQAPVT
-63 QALDAAA
+63 QALDAAT

-75 EPGANAIMVPSER
+75 EAGSNALMVPSER

-97 GQGLPNDDNGFSL
+97 GQGLPDNDNGFAM
-110 MTKDPGLGVS
+110 MTKDAGLGVS

-163 DQRDGSASVFVQ
+163 EQRDGSASVFVQ
-175 LKPGRRL
+175 LKAGRRL

-213 HLLTAP
+213 HLLTTP
-219 QGNDD
+219 QGSDD

-243 QRIEAIVTPI
+243 QRIESIVTPI
-253 VGTGRIRA
+253 VGIGRVRA

-266 VDNATTE
+266 VDSSTTE
-273 QATED
+273 QATEN
-278 YKPNS
+278 YTPGS
-283 QIVRSEQESQTTSRD
+283 QIVRSEQQSQTSSRD
-298 GSQGGG
+298 ASQSGG
-304 VPGALTNQPPGP
+304 VPGALSNQPPAG
-316 GVAQPSPPNKAPTAA
+316 GVAQPPPPNKP
-331 PATPATPAAAGQAQ
+331 P
-345 IQAAAAASAAATSA
+345 AAAAATPAGQASTQATAAAVASAPSA
-359 PDNTATQST
+359 PDNLATQST
-368 KNYEIGRTVAYTRQP
+368 KNYEIDRTVAYTRQP

-395 VDDMPVVTKDGR
+395 VDDMPVIGKDGK
-407 PAKGRPLTDAELA
+407 PVKGRPLTDAELT
-420 HITTLVKDAVGFDAA
+420 HITTLVKDAVGFDQA

-447 RTDPPAPE
+447 RSEPAPADAA
-455 TELEKVPMW
+455 LEQVPLW
-464 ETPVFRDM
+464 ETPLFRDM

-495 ALLPAARASGL
+495 ALMPSAQTRGLLTASGD
-506 LAAPGDSVTI
+506 AAALSSG
-516 GGAGGD
+516 GGAAALSGGAQQQGFVGD
-522 ASAAVLAG
+522 ASG
-530 GLHPHHGSVGAGAGG
+530 GGHA
-545 VAAPAGPVIPYE
+545 AAPTPAVPYD

-567 NQDPKRVAQVVK
+567 NQDPKRVAQVVR

>member
-41 SRGPEYSM
+41 SRGPNFSM
-49 LYANLAAEDQAQIT
+49 LYANLAAEDEAQIT

-75 EPGANAIMVPSER
+75 EANSNAIMVPSER

-97 GQGLPNDDNGFSL
+97 GQGLPNDDNGFAL
-110 MTKDPGLGVS
+110 MTKDAGLGVS

-144 PIDGAR
+144 PVDGAR
-150 VHLAVPRQSAFVR
+150 VHLAVPRQSAFIR

-175 LKPGRRL
+175 LKAGRRL

-213 HLLTAP
+213 HLLTSP

-243 QRIEAIVTPI
+243 QRIESIVTPI
-253 VGTGRIRA
+253 VGTGRVRA

-283 QIVRSEQESQTTSRD
+283 QIVRSEQNSQTTSRD
-298 GSQGGG
+298 GAQNGG
-304 VPGALTNQPPGP
+304 VPGALSNQPPAA
-316 GVAQPSPPNKAPTAA
+316 GVAQNPPPNKP
-331 PATPATPAAAGQAQ
+331 PAAAPVPGQAPSP
-345 IQAAAAASAAATSA
+345 AAADASAPAASA
-359 PDNTATQST
+359 PDNSSLQYT
-368 KNYEIGRTVAYTRQP
+368 KNYEIDRTVAYTRQP

-395 VDDMPVVTKDGR
+395 VDDMPVIGKDGK

-420 HITTLVKDAVGFDAA
+420 HITTLVKDAVGFDEA
-435 RGDSVNVVNASF
+435 RGDSVNVVNAAF
-447 RTDPPAPE
+447 RNDAPPPE
-455 TELEKVPMW
+455 TELEKVPIW
-464 ETPVFRDM
+464 ETPIFRDM

-480 VLLVLSLAVLRPMIK
+480 VLLVLSLVVLRPMIK
-495 ALLPAARASGL
+495 ALLPSAQAAGL
-506 LAAPGDSVTI
+506 LAGAGNSVMI
-516 GGAGGD
+516 SNAGGA
-522 ASAAVLAG
+522 ASAAALGGAPHAPGQAG
-530 GLHPHHGSVGAGAGG
+530 GEAGG
-545 VAAPAGPVIPYE
+545 SLAAPAAPAVPYE